1 MSELA
6 QVVTELEGHG
16 HRLTAARL
24 TVLAAVYAAAA
35 PFAAE
40 EINRDLPRVGRATVF
55 RTIKLL
61 VDEGVLCRVLMEDG
75 HLVYSWS
82 HRGHHHHVICKS
94 CGEVQDLNR
103 CGVPGL
109 LADVVRAA
117 GYSMEGHWLEVY
129 GRCASCR
136 AAAGDI
142 AGESVGAASTA

>member
-24 TVLAAVYAAAA
+24 TVLAAVYAAAT

-40 EINRDLPRVGRATVF
+40 EINRHLPRVGRATVF

-61 VDEGVLCRVLMEDG
+61 VDEGILCRVLMEDG
-75 HLVYSWS
+75 RLVYSWS

-94 CGEVQDLNR
+94 CGEVQDLSR
-103 CGVPGL
+103 CGVPDL

-129 GRCASCR
+129 GRCATCR
-136 AAAGDI
+136 AV
-142 AGESVGAASTA
+142 AGEAGEPAVVASTA